1 MSAMTGSMTSSGSF
15 NCLIH
20 CNKITRS
27 MKLFF
32 KSEIS
37 REEQNE
43 LDRNKWIRNGLQWHE
58 IFPYPVVPDWPKRT
72 AIENGTLRKYW
83 RVKKKKSGNEIKL
96 STKWLTKG
104 RIELLMEE
112 EESLLRRAIAAI
124 AISLSWSGLWERVFG
139 ILWNA
144 FLFGEGSGCGWVGGW
159 GWFVK
164 HILYM
169 WLESAL
175 VFFVSLCHL
184 SGVTGNYVTSHP
196 PSSTTHP
203 IRCRSAP
210 WLRLHL
216 RVSFAKMWCQ
226 TWIAL
231 APQGCPTL

>member
-124 AISLSWSGLWERVFG
+124 AISLLEWSVGESV
-139 ILWNA
+139 WN
-144 FLFGEGSGCGWVGGW
+144 FMKRFFIWRGEWVWVGW
-159 GWFVK
+159 
-164 HILYM
+164 
-169 WLESAL
+169 
-175 VFFVSLCHL
+175 
-184 SGVTGNYVTSHP
+184 
-196 PSSTTHP
+196 
-203 IRCRSAP
+203 
-210 WLRLHL
+210 WLRLICKTYIIYVIGKRACLLCLSLSLVRCHWQFCDVTPAIL
-216 RVSFAKMWCQ
+216 NNPPNTVSFCPLSLGYTCVWASQKCGAKR
-226 TWIAL
+226 
-231 APQGCPTL
+231 